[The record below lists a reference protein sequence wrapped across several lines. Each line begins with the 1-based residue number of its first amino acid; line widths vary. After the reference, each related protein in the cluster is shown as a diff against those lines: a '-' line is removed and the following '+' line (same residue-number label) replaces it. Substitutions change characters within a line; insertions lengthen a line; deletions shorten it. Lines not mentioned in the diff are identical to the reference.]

1 VLSFRNLLNRGFRHK
16 KTSEKTLFF
25 LVFSRSKLWF
35 WVTCVLLLLSFLKRL
50 FCAYNLFFKDF
61 RSLCSFLLKEVF
73 IRLSLSIFLLLSR
86 TLELINYA
94 RVARVRVVGVC
105 AKDFG
110 KVPEASLLVWQC
122 KDFGSFKED
131 NFGTIRVQCQKLF
144 FLVFSCIVMA
154 VLKTSEL
161 ELINYSR
168 RRLRAFLLI
177 FCARLRK
184 KVIRARS
191 LSQKTL
197 PVTEVFARSFS
208 TKVKLRKT
216 SCIHLALL
224 FFVTRARRKQPGKE
238 IIRSLS
244 FPKSLK
250 ASRSL
255 VL

>member
-94 RVARVRVVGVC
+94 RVARVRVVRVC

-144 FLVFSCIVMA
+144 FSSCIVMA

-168 RRLRAFLLI
+168 R
-177 FCARLRK
+177 RLRK